1 MGEFLNMTDRE
12 KVIALVD
19 NDGLK
24 KSDVI
29 VLLEGDG
36 LNRFEKAV
44 NLYKQDWAQKL
55 VFSGGIVDYEYGSY
69 PYSDI
74 LPHILLKGVPEFD
87 IIHED
92 KSLNTREQAIEV
104 IKLAHQYNWKKLILV
119 ATHEHQYR
127 AYLTFLR
134 EVIDAKNDII
144 LYNAPV
150 RNLPWFKENP
160 WGRRFDRLEME
171 FDRIEKYS
179 QIGHLA
185 TFQEAINYQQWKEQQ
200 V

>member
-1 MGEFLNMTDRE
+1 MTTRE

-24 KSDVI
+24 TSDVI

-36 LNRFEKAV
+36 LNRYEKAV
-44 NLYKQDWAQKL
+44 NLYQQGWAKKII
-55 VFSGGIVDYEYGSY
+55 FSGGIVDYEYGSY
-69 PYSDI
+69 PFSDV
-74 LPHILLKGVPEFD
+74 LPHILKCGVPEGD

-104 IKLAHQYNWKKLILV
+104 VNLAMKNNWKRIILV

-134 EVIDAKNDII
+134 VVLDINKDII

-150 RNLPWFKENP
+150 RNLTWFTENP
-160 WGRRFDRLEME
+160 WGKRFDRLEQE
-171 FDRIEKYS
+171 FDRIESYS
-179 QIGHLA
+179 LLGHLA
-185 TFQEAINYQQWKEQQ
+185 TFEEVIEYQIWKEMQQ
-200 V
+200 

>member
-1 MGEFLNMTDRE
+1 MTERE
-12 KVIALVD
+12 KVIALID

-24 KSDVI
+24 QSDAI

-44 NLYKQDWAQKL
+44 NLYKAGWASKII
-55 VFSGGIVDYEYGSY
+55 FSGGIVDYEYGSF
-69 PYSDI
+69 PYSDV
-74 LPHILLKGVPEFD
+74 LPHILLQGVPETD

-104 IKLAHQYNWKKLILV
+104 VKIACSNNWKKLILV

-134 EVIDAKNDII
+134 EVIDANCNMI

-150 RNLPWFKENP
+150 RNLPWFTDNV
-160 WGRRFDRLEME
+160 WGKRFERLEQE
-171 FDRIEKYS
+171 FDRIDKYS
-179 QIGHLA
+179 QSGHLA
-185 TFQEAINYQQWKEQQ
+185 SYQEAINYQQWKEQQ

>member
-1 MGEFLNMTDRE
+1 MTDRE

-36 LNRFEKAV
+36 FNRYEKAV
-44 NLYKQDWAQKL
+44 SLYKQGYASKI
-55 VFSGGIVDYEYGSY
+55 VFSGGIIDYGYGSF
-69 PYSDI
+69 PYVDV
-74 LPHILLKGVPEFD
+74 LPHILNLGVPEID

-104 IKLAHQYNWKKLILV
+104 IKLACQNGWKHLILV

-134 EVIDAKNDII
+134 EVIDAKCNII

-150 RNLPWFKENP
+150 RNLTWFTVNP
-160 WGRRFDRLEME
+160 WGKRFDRLEQE
-171 FDRIEKYS
+171 FDRIDRYS
-179 QIGHLA
+179 QAGHLA
-185 TFQEAINYQQWKEQQ
+185 TFEEAITYQQWKEEQI
-200 V
+200 

>member
-1 MGEFLNMTDRE
+1 MTARE

-24 KSDVI
+24 ESDAI

-36 LNRFEKAV
+36 LNRYEKAV
-44 NLYKQDWAQKL
+44 NLYKQGWAPKII
-55 VFSGGIVDYEYGSY
+55 FSGGIIDYEYGSF
-69 PYSDI
+69 PYIDV
-74 LPHILLKGVPEFD
+74 LPHILTQGVPEVD

-104 IKLAHQYNWKKLILV
+104 VKIACQNGWKRLILV

-134 EVIDAKNDII
+134 EVIDAQSDIV

-150 RNLPWFKENP
+150 RNLPWFTENP
-160 WGRRFDRLEME
+160 WGKRFDRLEQE
-171 FDRIEKYS
+171 FKRIDKYS
-179 QIGHLA
+179 QSGHLA
-185 TFQEAINYQQWKEQQ
+185 TFEEAINYQKWKEEQI
-200 V
+200 